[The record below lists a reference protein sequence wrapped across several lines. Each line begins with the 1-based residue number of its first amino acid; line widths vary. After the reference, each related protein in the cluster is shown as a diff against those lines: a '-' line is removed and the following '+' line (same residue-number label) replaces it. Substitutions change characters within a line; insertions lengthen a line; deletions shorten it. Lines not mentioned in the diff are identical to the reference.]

1 MVIGLVNSG
10 GTFPKENKQGSLI
23 DEIVQNM
30 NKNPDVIFYRLEKGL
45 DYLNTYATIAETQY
59 GKRLNDFHFYAA
71 SKSGKY
77 TASELND
84 FMLSLIPENVKPVE
98 SRMCDHIGGY
108 LRYGNQYFKQKVG
121 EVNETIELTDPDL
134 LGLPR
139 EALERSGFPGGK
151 RVTKRDAF
159 IGILLKVFPDEQL
172 LNDYINNP
180 AGTDY
185 ISDKDLELHK
195 NQIIRRLPN

>member
-10 GTFPKENKQGSLI
+10 GTFSKENKQGSLI
-23 DEIVQNM
+23 EGIAKNM
-30 NKNPDVIFYRLEKGL
+30 NQNPDVVFYFLENGL

-59 GKRLNDFHFYAA
+59 GKRLKDLHIYAA

-98 SRMCDHIGGY
+98 SRKCEYIGGY
-108 LRYGNQYFKQKVG
+108 LRYGNLYFKQKVG
-121 EVNETIELTDPDL
+121 VVTETIELTDEGILASPK
-134 LGLPR
+134 
-139 EALERSGFPGGK
+139 EALERSGFPDGT

-172 LNDYINNP
+172 LNDYISNS

-185 ISDKDLELHK
+185 ISDKDLELHRK
-195 NQIIRRLPN
+195 QIIRRLPN